1 MAEPV
6 SRFASGERTGSA
18 EEEVLARGRTSPG
31 DLGRVATLLRTVLR
45 AEK

>member
-18 EEEVLARGRTSPG
+18 EEVLARGTSPG

>member
-18 EEEVLARGRTSPG
+18 EEVLASGRTSPG
-31 DLGRVATLLRTVLR
+31 DLGRAATLLRTVLR